1 MNSFPRRVRLIP
13 LLVLAISIAFGQAR
27 AAAASPAP
35 SPITLT
41 DAAGRPVTFP
51 DLPRRIVVVGKGSHI
66 ALHVLYF
73 FPEAKTRLAG
83 TEKWSDLASSFLP
96 LIDPDFP
103 NVPMMVPNPGAE
115 EIAALR
121 PDLVL
126 TRGTEADWLS
136 ESMGK
141 IGIPV
146 FYLGLESWS
155 QYERDIANLG
165 ILLGNEPRA
174 REVAAYYRSRL
185 DRVQKATAGLSAAA
199 KPRVLTVLWMERGGK
214 AAVQVAPATW
224 MQTYQTEFGGGT
236 PVWLDAAAG
245 SGGWTIINLEQIAAW
260 DPDQIYII
268 IWYSL
273 DPVKI
278 MDSIRADSRWSALK
292 AVKSGRLRAYPADI
306 YGWDSPDPRWILG
319 VMWLASSIHPEL
331 FRDLDMTAEIEEF
344 YVRLYGMDRKTV
356 ADIILP
362 AIKMDLR

>member
-1 MNSFPRRVRLIP
+1 V
-13 LLVLAISIAFGQAR
+13 
-27 AAAASPAP
+27 
-35 SPITLT
+35 T
-41 DAAGRPVTFP
+41 DAAGRTMTFSE
-51 DLPRRIVVVGKGSHI
+51 LPRRIVVVGRGSHI
-66 ALHVLYF
+66 TLHVLYF
-73 FPEAKTRLAG
+73 FPEAKSRLVG
-83 TEKWSDLASSFLP
+83 TEKWSDLASNFLP
-96 LIDPDFP
+96 LIDPEFP

-146 FYLGLESWS
+146 FYLGLETWD
-155 QYERDIANLG
+155 QYDRDIANLG
-165 ILLGNEPRA
+165 LLLGNEPRA
-174 REVAAYYRSRL
+174 GEVAAYYKSRL
-185 DRVQKATAGLSAAA
+185 DRVRKATAGLPAAA

-224 MQTYQTEFGGGT
+224 MQTFQTEFGGGV

-245 SGGWTIINLEQIAAW
+245 SGGWTVINLEQIAAW
-260 DPDQIYII
+260 NPDQIYII
-268 IWYSL
+268 VWYSL
-273 DPVKI
+273 DPGKI
-278 MDSIRADSRWSALK
+278 MDSIRSDSRWSALK
-292 AVKSGRLRAYPADI
+292 AVKSGRLRAYPADV

-319 VMWLASSIHPEL
+319 LMWLASRIHPDL
-331 FRDLDMTAEIEEF
+331 FQDLDMTAEIEEF
-344 YVRLYGMDRKTV
+344 YGRLYGMDRKAV